1 MYISNG
7 IAYAGEQEPVIK
19 VCGVRPLPGHKL
31 WLRFTTGE
39 TKVFDFNPLLK
50 DAGFAPLKDEHTFA
64 GVYIDYG
71 VTVWNDGAGISISA
85 FKSGGRHR
93 LMASDFNRK
102 YGGHGCRTSL

>member
-39 TKVFDFNPLLK
+39 TKFLTSPL
-50 DAGFAPLKDEHTFA
+50 AERCRFAPLKDEHTLQA
-64 GVYIDYG
+64 SILT
-71 VTVWNDGAGISISA
+71 TV
-85 FKSGGRHR
+85 
-93 LMASDFNRK
+93 
-102 YGGHGCRTSL
+102 